1 MTGNGSGIEEVSE
14 SSCLCASVL
23 KKDAGVV
30 EGGFSTET
38 QRRRGTEFK
47 MTEMGLILEDWEVK
61 RLGEIG
67 EPSMCKRVLKSQT
80 SDSGDIPFYKIG
92 TFGKTADAFISKEL
106 FTSFKRQY
114 SYPKNGD
121 VLISAAGTIGR
132 TVVFD
137 GNDAYFQDSNIVWI
151 GHDERIVLN
160 KYLKWCL
167 EVIKWQTEDGGIV
180 TRLYN
185 DNIRNSLI
193 PVPPLPEQKKIAE
206 ALSDVDELLAAM
218 RTLIEK
224 KRAIKQGAMQE
235 LLGIRNEELG
245 MRNCGAGAKKVPRR
259 RLPGFSGEWVE
270 KRLGEIGEFIAGNG
284 FPLNKQ
290 GGQSGKYPFFK
301 VSDFNNVGNESALSI
316 ANNYISVSTF
326 NELHCSLIPSG
337 SIVFAKIGAAIALER
352 KRRVCQDSCIDNN
365 MMAFCVNKQND
376 ERFVTECLRRIVF
389 ADLVESTALPALNVR
404 KLREYKIIVPENI
417 SEQKAIAE
425 VLSDMDAEIEALEAK
440 RAKYESIKQGM
451 MQELLTGKTRLV

>member
-1 MTGNGSGIEEVSE
+1 MKKTKFKMTGNGSGIEEVSE

-218 RTLIEK
+218 RTLIET
-224 KRAIKQGAMQE
+224 
-235 LLGIRNEELG
+235 RNQT
-245 MRNCGAGAKKVPRR
+245 RRDAGT
-259 RLPGFSGEWVE
+259 
-270 KRLGEIGEFIAGNG
+270 IGN
-284 FPLNKQ
+284 
-290 GGQSGKYPFFK
+290 
-301 VSDFNNVGNESALSI
+301 
-316 ANNYISVSTF
+316 
-326 NELHCSLIPSG
+326 
-337 SIVFAKIGAAIALER
+337 
-352 KRRVCQDSCIDNN
+352 
-365 MMAFCVNKQND
+365 
-376 ERFVTECLRRIVF
+376 
-389 ADLVESTALPALNVR
+389 
-404 KLREYKIIVPENI
+404 
-417 SEQKAIAE
+417 
-425 VLSDMDAEIEALEAK
+425 
-440 RAKYESIKQGM
+440 
-451 MQELLTGKTRLV
+451 

>member
-1 MTGNGSGIEEVSE
+1 M
-14 SSCLCASVL
+14 
-23 KKDAGVV
+23 KKAK
-30 EGGFSTET
+30 
-38 QRRRGTEFK
+38 FK
-47 MTEMGLILEDWEVK
+47 MTEIGLIPEDWEVK
-61 RLGEIG
+61 CLGEIG

-185 DNIRNSLI
+185 DNVRNSLI

-218 RTLIEK
+218 KTLIEK

-235 LLGIRNEELG
+235 LLGIRNFE
-245 MRNCGAGAKKVPRR
+245 AGAKKVPRR

-270 KRLGEIGEFIAGNG
+270 KRLGDYGAVIRGVSYKPYQSYYESGRRRTMLLRSNNIKENVLNYDDLVYVDDECIGEEQLMRCGDILICAANG
-284 FPLNKQ
+284 SRNLV
-290 GGQSGKYPFFK
+290 GK
-301 VSDFNNVGNESALSI
+301 SAIL
-316 ANNYISVSTF
+316 
-326 NELHCSLIPSG
+326 
-337 SIVFAKIGAAIALER
+337 R
-352 KRRVCQDSCIDNN
+352 KIDNAISFGAF
-365 MMAFCVNKQND
+365 MAIFRTNSNSVDSFVGYLLQSESYRKQLDDILTGSAINN
-376 ERFVTECLRRIVF
+376 
-389 ADLVESTALPALNVR
+389 LNAR
-404 KLREYKIIVPENI
+404 DILSFLFFMPPTLA
-417 SEQKAIAE
+417 EQKAIAE

-451 MQELLTGKTRLV
+451 MQELLTGKTRLKG

>member
-1 MTGNGSGIEEVSE
+1 MRNEELE
-14 SSCLCASVL
+14 CM
-23 KKDAGVV
+23 KKVK
-30 EGGFSTET
+30 
-38 QRRRGTEFK
+38 FK
-47 MTEMGLILEDWEVK
+47 MTEIGLIPEDWEVK

-193 PVPPLPEQKKIAE
+193 PVPPLPEQKAIAE
-206 ALSDVDELLAAM
+206 ALSDVDALLATM
-218 RTLIEK
+218 TTLIEK

-235 LLGIRNEELG
+235 LLTG
-245 MRNCGAGAKKVPRR
+245 KKRLVDFKNSESSCLCASVLKKDVGVVEGDFNTETQRR
-259 RLPGFSGEWVE
+259 RGTEFKMTEIGLIPEDWEVKKLGDVCKIIMGQSPASVYYNIKGNGLPLIQGNADLE
-270 KRLGEIGEFIAGNG
+270 KRKSIIRFYTSQITKICDVGDVVLSVRAPVGAVGKAEYKSCLGRGVCALKYENDYLYQYLLFVEDKWGEFSKG
-284 FPLNKQ
+284 
-290 GGQSGKYPFFK
+290 
-301 VSDFNNVGNESALSI
+301 
-316 ANNYISVSTF
+316 STF
-326 NELHCSLIPSG
+326 DSINSNEL
-337 SIVFAKIGAAIALER
+337 A
-352 KRRVCQDSCIDNN
+352 
-365 MMAFCVNKQND
+365 
-376 ERFVTECLRRIVF
+376 
-389 ADLVESTALPALNVR
+389 
-404 KLREYKIIVPENI
+404 EYKLPLPPTVA
-417 SEQKAIAE
+417 EQEAIAE

-451 MQELLTGKTRLV
+451 MQELLAGKTRLV